1 MRLSHHHQFCSERC
15 RKVAKRRLRLT
26 HDTTVEEEIFKI
38 AMGQH
43 EEVEEEKTNG
53 AFVRRI

>member
-26 HDTTVEEEIFKI
+26 HDTSKEEEIVRRL
-38 AMGQH
+38 MEGQF
-43 EEVEEEKTNG
+43 EEPEKTNG
-53 AFVRRI
+53 SFVRRV